1 MNYKIA
7 ADYDLMIR
15 VMKDS
20 DIKLSYIKEVLVYM
34 RGGGV
39 STNGIN
45 GYYKSFKESLQ
56 VLKENKIKFPVIVN
70 IIRTVVIFNQ
80 SLKAKVNINKYKN

>member
-1 MNYKIA
+1 MVFTSSNALSKKSVYDKIGFYSLDYKTA

-15 VMKDS
+15 VMKDRN
-20 DIKLSYIKEVLVYM
+20 IKLSYIKEVLVYM

-56 VLKENKIKFPVIVN
+56 V
-70 IIRTVVIFNQ
+70 
-80 SLKAKVNINKYKN
+80 